1 MNDTW
6 QTAPDDLEISPHH
19 VDIWLISTEL
29 GGGAGSGIQAM
40 SDTGGT
46 GARAKVQAG
55 FQVQGVYRDPR
66 AAQAVV
72 VQGIRIGH
80 GRN

>member
-29 GGGAGSGIQAM
+29 GEEQVQAYRQCL
-40 SDTGGT
+40 TQAEL
-46 GARAKVQAG
+46 ARAQKFKPVSKL
-55 FQVQGVYRDPR
+55 QGIYRDPR
-66 AAQAVV
+66 AAQAGA
-72 VQGIRIGH
+72 VQGIRVGH
-80 GRN
+80 GRD

>member
-29 GGGAGSGIQAM
+29 GEEQVQAYRQCL
-40 SDTGGT
+40 TQAEQ
-46 GARAKVQAG
+46 ARGAKVQAG

-72 VQGIRIGH
+72 VQGIWIGH